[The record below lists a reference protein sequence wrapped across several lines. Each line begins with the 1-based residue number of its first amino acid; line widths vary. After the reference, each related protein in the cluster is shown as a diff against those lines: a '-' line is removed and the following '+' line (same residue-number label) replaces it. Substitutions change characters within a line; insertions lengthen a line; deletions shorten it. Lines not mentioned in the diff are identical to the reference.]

1 MLFCKHYKQ
10 PTERDKSLVKIM
22 CILRDLHVT
31 IPEQYKKLKKK
42 TKCCQNLKFE
52 KKILIS
58 NYYPWQIWKNLTRIK
73 TVDFNSIVEIGL
85 SEGKLTQTYK

>member
-42 TKCCQNLKFE
+42 PNAAKILNLKKNINFKLLSLTDL
-52 KKILIS
+52 KK
-58 NYYPWQIWKNLTRIK
+58 
-73 TVDFNSIVEIGL
+73 FN
-85 SEGKLTQTYK
+85 TYKSYWF